1 MINPITAIQINNNI
15 NDWNDNANV
24 TLKRLKKERGRIRVR
39 IEETR
44 LRDADAHKTYKEH
57 LDNINAMIDSIELAI
72 DTIGKNKAKIVIDCA
87 ARN

>member
-44 LRDADAHKTYKEH
+44 LHDADANQTYKTH
-57 LDNINAMIDSIELAI
+57 LENIEQMITSIETAI
-72 DTIGKNKAKIVIDCA
+72 DTVSKNRSKIVLSAAKI
-87 ARN
+87 